1 MKGFFLQLSIIKL
14 NIFTIDN
21 HKRTQMKKFKT
32 LFIIALISN
41 LLSTV
46 PLILVTLNPNM
57 MEEMVYSQFPGI
69 NDVGKE
75 ALNLIHSVFAI
86 IALSM
91 AISLIVSIG
100 IKVKESAQTAALIL
114 SIIHLGWILPDWI
127 NMLMG
132 NAHPPVGVML
142 LGSVSFLVLT
152 YAWKKGEI

>member
-1 MKGFFLQLSIIKL
+1 
-14 NIFTIDN
+14 
-21 HKRTQMKKFKT
+21 MKKFKT

-46 PLILVTLNPNM
+46 PLILVTLNPSM

-75 ALNLIHSVFAI
+75 ALNLIHFVFAI

-132 NAHPPVGVML
+132 DAHPPVGVML
-142 LGSVSFLVLT
+142 LGSVSFLALT